1 MPSEPLTPRPLT
13 ASEVDQVCALDEIA
27 FVSDPYSSDLN
38 ALVKETFEL
47 DRMIGSFDGAQMVA
61 SACIFSFEMTVP
73 GGRVPMAGVSWV
85 SVLPTHR
92 RRGLLTGLMR
102 HQLHGLH
109 ESGGEAV
116 AGLTA
121 SEPPIYGRFGYGQ
134 ATSGVTLTVPRHK
147 AALRLPRGVDEVSVQ
162 MVTNDES
169 FDDRLEI
176 YNRNVETRPGMLV
189 RSVSWARGL
198 AADLPESRPG
208 SSVLRVVLAERGGKP
223 IGYATYRTKP
233 ERLGKGAVIVQE
245 IVADDPAGYGAL
257 LRYLFDIDLT
267 ATISIDRT
275 VPTDSPLLHLLMNP
289 RAAEPRLHDAL
300 YLRIVDVD
308 RALSARAYATPIDTV
323 IEVVDD
329 FCPWNAGRWRLTG
342 DEKGAGCERT
352 SAAADLVLG
361 ARELGAA
368 YLGGVTLR
376 ALANAGLVQEQRGG
390 AVAEAS
396 KAFASDIAPW
406 LPFGF

>member
-13 ASEVDQVCALDEIA
+13 EPEVEQVCTLDEIA
-27 FVSDPYSSDLN
+27 FVSDPYSPELI
-38 ALVKETFEL
+38 ALVRETFEL

-61 SACIFSFEMTVP
+61 SACIYSFEMAVP

-134 ATSGVTLTVPRHK
+134 ATSGVMMTIPRHK
-147 AALRLPRGVDEVSVQ
+147 AALRLPPGTDEVGVRLAS
-162 MVTNDES
+162 NDES
-169 FDDRLEI
+169 FETRLEV
-176 YNRNVETRPGMLV
+176 YNRHVGDRPGMIV
-189 RSVSWARGL
+189 RSADWARGL
-198 AADLPESRPG
+198 TADLAEVRPG
-208 SSVLRVVLAERGGKP
+208 SSILRVALAERRGKTV
-223 IGYATYRTKP
+223 GYATYRTKP
-233 ERLGKGAVIVQE
+233 ERLGKGTVNVQE
-245 IVADDPAGYGAL
+245 IIADDPAGYAAL
-257 LRYLFDIDLT
+257 LRYLFDLDLT
-267 ATISIDRT
+267 ATISIDRPI
-275 VPTDSPLLHLLMNP
+275 PTDSPLLHQLMNP
-289 RAAEPRLHDAL
+289 RTAEPRLVDAL
-300 YLRIVDVD
+300 YLRLVDVD
-308 RALSARAYATPIDTV
+308 RALAARTYATPIDTV

-329 FCPWNAGRWRLTG
+329 FCPWNAGRWRLVG

-352 SAAADLVLG
+352 SAAADLVLA

-376 ALANAGLVQEQRGG
+376 ALANAGLVQEQRNG

-396 KAFASDIAPW
+396 KAFASDVAPW
-406 LPFGF
+406 LPFAF

>member
-13 ASEVDQVCALDEIA
+13 ASEVDQIVALDEIA
-27 FVSDPYSSDLN
+27 FVSDPYSPEAV
-38 ALVKETFEL
+38 ALVRETFEL
-47 DRMIGSFDGAQMVA
+47 DRMIGTFDGAQMVA
-61 SACIFSFEMTVP
+61 GACIFGFEMTVP

-134 ATSGVTLTVPRHK
+134 ATSGVALTIPRHQ
-147 AALRLPRGVDEVSVQ
+147 AALRLPPGTDEVSVR
-162 MVTNDES
+162 MVPNDAS
-169 FDDRLEI
+169 FDERLEI
-176 YNRNVETRPGMLV
+176 YNRNLDARPGMLV
-189 RSVSWARGL
+189 RPVTWARGL

-208 SSVLRVVLAERGGKP
+208 RSVLRVVLAERGGKP

-233 ERLGKGAVIVQE
+233 ERLAQGTVVVQE
-245 IVADDPAGYGAL
+245 IVADDAAGYGAL
-257 LRYLFDIDLT
+257 LRFLFDIDLT
-267 ATISIDRT
+267 ATISLDGT
-275 VPTDSPLLHLLMNP
+275 VPTDSPLLHLLQNP
-289 RAAEPRLHDAL
+289 RAAEPRLQDAL
-300 YLRIVDVD
+300 YLRLVDVD
-308 RALSARAYATPIDTV
+308 RALSARTYATAIDTV
-323 IEVVDD
+323 IEVADD
-329 FCPWNAGRWRLTG
+329 FCPWNAGRWRLVG
-342 DEKGAGCERT
+342 DEKGARCERT
-352 SAAADLVLG
+352 SASADLALT

-376 ALANAGLVQEQRGG
+376 ALAGAGLVQERRSG

-396 KAFASDIAPW
+396 KAFASDVAPW
-406 LPFGF
+406 LPFEF